1 MSRWQKNGIVAA
13 VVVIL
18 ILHGPNGREIYV
30 AAEHVVSVLQAGINH
45 PGARAVVD
53 TQGHSL
59 YVRETPAEVAKMLDE
74 AKK

>member
-1 MSRWQKNGIVAA
+1 MNYCNNVLSFVLT
-13 VVVIL
+13 VL